1 MPKRILC
8 VGAAVLDTIF
18 RVGELPKGEGK
29 ILPYEMVQ
37 VAEGMA
43 SSAAYAIVRLGGQ
56 AILWGAIGD
65 DDTGR
70 RIKGDLAQAGVDTS
84 QMTVVSGAPSALSTI
99 LVDDKGDRLIVP
111 FYDHRLHAAIP
122 EVRDDVIAGFNAVL
136 VDVRWPKLARE
147 VLLAARR
154 VGIPAILDGDVAPV
168 DTLIHL
174 AEAAD
179 HIIFSEPAARSL
191 ALASESDDLVRELA
205 ARFPQALVCVTF
217 GAGGAYWM
225 EGTDLHHQPALQ
237 VVAVDTLAAGDAFHG
252 AFALAVAEGATIEQA
267 VRLGSVT
274 AALKCTVFGGRT
286 GMPLR
291 AEVED
296 ALCELPVAQV
306 KTDRFR

>member
-1 MPKRILC
+1 MSKRILC

-18 RVGELPKGEGK
+18 RVRALPSGEGK

-43 SSAAYAIVRLGGQ
+43 SSAAYAIVRLGGS
-56 AILWGAIGD
+56 ATLLGAVGD

-70 RIKGDLAQAGVDTS
+70 RICDDLAQAGIDTS
-84 QMTVVSGAPSALSTI
+84 AMTVVAGAPSALSTI
-99 LVDDKGDRLIVP
+99 LVDARGDRLIVP
-111 FYDHRLHAAIP
+111 FYDPRLHHTIP
-122 EVRDDVIAGFNAVL
+122 QISDEMIAGFDAVL
-136 VDVRWPKLARE
+136 VDVRWARLARE
-147 VLLAARR
+147 VLQAARR

-168 DTLIHL
+168 ETLLLL
-174 AEAAD
+174 AEVAD

-191 ALASESDDLVRELA
+191 AQAKAETDLVRELA
-205 ARFPQALVCVTF
+205 ERFPQALVCVTL
-217 GAGGAYWM
+217 GAAGAYWM
-225 EGTDLHHQPALQ
+225 EGAELRHQPALQ

-252 AFALAVAEGATIEQA
+252 AYALAVAEGLDTSDA

-291 AEVED
+291 DDAEK
-296 ALCELPVAQV
+296 ALQQLPSPS
-306 KTDRFR
+306 KLRPH

>member
-1 MPKRILC
+1 MTKRVLC

-18 RVGELPKGEGK
+18 RVRDLPKGEGK
-29 ILPYEMVQ
+29 ILPYQMVQ
-37 VAEGMA
+37 IAEGMA
-43 SSAAYAIVRLGGQ
+43 SSAAYAIVRLGGE
-56 AILWGAIGD
+56 ATLWGAVGD

-70 RIKGDLAQAGVDTS
+70 RIRDDLVQAGVDAS
-84 QMTVVSGAPSALSTI
+84 QMTVVAGAPSALSTI
-99 LVDDKGDRLIVP
+99 LVDDGGDRLIVP

-122 EVRDDVIAGFNAVL
+122 EVKDEAIGQFDAVL

-168 DTLIHL
+168 ETLTHL
-174 AEAAD
+174 AEVAD

-191 ALASESDDLVRELA
+191 GQAAPNDDLVRELA
-205 ARFPQALVCVTF
+205 TRFPQALVCVTF
-217 GAGGAYWM
+217 GADGACWM
-225 EGTDLHHQPALQ
+225 KGINVHHQPALQ

-252 AFALAVAEGATIEQA
+252 AFALAIAEGSTTEEA

-291 AEVED
+291 ADVEV
-296 ALCELPVAQV
+296 ALRHLPPARVLPSI
-306 KTDRFR
+306 

>member
-1 MPKRILC
+1 MSKRILC

-18 RVGELPKGEGK
+18 RVRALPSGEGK

-43 SSAAYAIVRLGGQ
+43 SSAAYAIVRLGGS
-56 AILWGAIGD
+56 ATLLGAVGD

-70 RIKGDLAQAGVDTS
+70 RICDDLAQAGIDTS
-84 QMTVVSGAPSALSTI
+84 AMTVVAGAPSALSTI
-99 LVDDKGDRLIVP
+99 LVDDRGDRLIVP
-111 FYDHRLHAAIP
+111 FYDPRLHHTIP
-122 EVRDDVIAGFNAVL
+122 QISDEMIAGFDAVL
-136 VDVRWPKLARE
+136 VDVRWARLARE
-147 VLLAARR
+147 VLQAARR

-168 DTLIHL
+168 ETLLLL
-174 AEAAD
+174 AEVAD

-191 ALASESDDLVRELA
+191 AQAKAETDLVRELA
-205 ARFPQALVCVTF
+205 ERFPQALVCVTL
-217 GAGGAYWM
+217 GAAGAYCM
-225 EGTDLHHQPALQ
+225 EGAELRHQPALQ

-252 AFALAVAEGATIEQA
+252 AYALAVAEGLDTSDA

-291 AEVED
+291 DDAEK
-296 ALCELPVAQV
+296 ALQQLPSPS
-306 KTDRFR
+306 KLRPH

>member
-1 MPKRILC
+1 MSKRILC

-18 RVGELPKGEGK
+18 RVRALPSGEGK

-43 SSAAYAIVRLGGQ
+43 SSAAYAIVRLGGS
-56 AILWGAIGD
+56 ATLLGAVGD

-70 RIKGDLAQAGVDTS
+70 RICDDLAQAGIDTS
-84 QMTVVSGAPSALSTI
+84 AMTVVAGAPSALSTI
-99 LVDDKGDRLIVP
+99 LVDDRGDRLIVP
-111 FYDHRLHAAIP
+111 FYDPRLHHAIP
-122 EVRDDVIAGFNAVL
+122 QISDEMIAGFVAVL
-136 VDVRWPKLARE
+136 VDVRWARLARE
-147 VLLAARR
+147 VLQAARR

-168 DTLIHL
+168 ETLLLL
-174 AEAAD
+174 AEVAD

-191 ALASESDDLVRELA
+191 AQAKAETDLVRELA
-205 ARFPQALVCVTF
+205 ERFPQALVCVTL
-217 GAGGAYWM
+217 GAAGAYWM
-225 EGTDLHHQPALQ
+225 EGAELRHQPALQ

-252 AFALAVAEGATIEQA
+252 AYALAVAEGLDTSDA

-291 AEVED
+291 DDAEK
-296 ALCELPVAQV
+296 ALQQLPSPS
-306 KTDRFR
+306 KLRPH

>member
-1 MPKRILC
+1 MSKRILC

-18 RVGELPKGEGK
+18 RVRALPSGEGK

-43 SSAAYAIVRLGGQ
+43 SSAAYAIVRLGGS
-56 AILWGAIGD
+56 ATLLGAVGD

-70 RIKGDLAQAGVDTS
+70 RICDDLAQAGIDTTA
-84 QMTVVSGAPSALSTI
+84 MTVVAGAPSALSTI
-99 LVDDKGDRLIVP
+99 LVDDRGDRLIVP
-111 FYDHRLHAAIP
+111 FYDPRLHHTIP
-122 EVRDDVIAGFNAVL
+122 QISDEMIAGFDAVL
-136 VDVRWPKLARE
+136 VDVRWARLARE
-147 VLLAARR
+147 VLQAARR

-168 DTLIHL
+168 ETLLLL
-174 AEAAD
+174 AEVAD

-191 ALASESDDLVRELA
+191 AQAKAETDLVRELA
-205 ARFPQALVCVTF
+205 ERFPQALVCVTL
-217 GAGGAYWM
+217 GAAGAYWM
-225 EGTDLHHQPALQ
+225 EGAELRHQPALQ

-252 AFALAVAEGATIEQA
+252 AYALAVAEGLDTSDA

-291 AEVED
+291 DDAEK
-296 ALCELPVAQV
+296 ALQQLPSPS
-306 KTDRFR
+306 KLRPH